1 MKKKSALTLAIRL
14 GLPVILLATAGYVYR
29 ERSNVRVGVDGL
41 TFIPRLAG
49 GFLGVGTCRD
59 KPSVLIL
66 SRRSLD
72 EVAIHADTDA
82 ILRQVTLTVVTD
94 GQPHRYALHSPGMV
108 LISKTA
114 AVNLVPANWDA
125 ALFSAVLRLIGCGP
139 EEHTSTTD
147 HPLCGRPFAEL
158 MQYLTEHH
166 PDQIPPELFA
176 FVAKAEEP

>member
-1 MKKKSALTLAIRL
+1 MAFRL
-14 GLPVILLATAGYVYR
+14 GLPVILLVTAGYVYR
-29 ERSNVRVGVDGL
+29 KRSNVRVGVDGL

-82 ILRQVTLTVVTD
+82 ILGQATLTVITD
-94 GQPHRYALHSPGMV
+94 GQPARYSLHSPGVV

-114 AVNLVPANWDA
+114 AVNIVSVAWDA
-125 ALFSAVLRLIGCGP
+125 ALFPTILRLIDCGP
-139 EEHTSTTD
+139 EEHTSTAD

-158 MQYLTEHH
+158 MQYLADHH
-166 PDQIPPELFA
+166 ADQIPPELFA
-176 FVAKAEEP
+176 FVAEAQEP